1 MEIEI
6 QNLEDITVIPSQFKD
21 LENPPKFVFRTPNAA
36 DIIDFQV
43 FNDISR
49 TANRCFLRFENKP
62 TLKKDGNPVEYT
74 TYAQFIG
81 LGASD
86 LVNEIHAECC
96 ARLLPVIMGIKE
108 QAEKT
113 EKKSK

>member
-21 LENPPKFVFRTPNAA
+21 LENPPRFIFRTPNAA

-62 TLKKDGNPVEYT
+62 TLQKDGKALEYN
-74 TYAQFIG
+74 TYAEFIG
-81 LGASD
+81 LGASG
-86 LVNEIHAECC
+86 VINEIHAECC

>member
-1 MEIEI
+1 MQIEIE
-6 QNLEDITVIPSQFKD
+6 NFVEITVVPEKFKNE
-21 LENPPKFVFRTPNAA
+21 ENPPKFIFKTPNAA
-36 DIIDFQV
+36 DVIDFQIHG
-43 FNDISR
+43 DISR

-62 TLKKDGNPVEYT
+62 VLKKDGKPVEYT

-96 ARLLPVIMGIKE
+96 ARLLPIIMGIKE